1 MNSKF
6 FCLVETCN
14 NFLLEFNGTEK
25 YFKVKATFANLI
37 KGVTIVNYD
46 SELTVNI

>member
-1 MNSKF
+1 MKIGY
-6 FCLVETCN
+6 FCGFRR
-14 NFLLEFNGTEK
+14 FLLEFNGTEK